1 MKDASCTRDDE
12 CNATTSMGPAVP
24 VLIPVLILHSVCTDR
39 GLHSSCRCGRVDLI
53 RNVEEAEEG

>member
-1 MKDASCTRDDE
+1 
-12 CNATTSMGPAVP
+12 MGPAVP

-39 GLHSSCRCGRVDLI
+39 GLHFSCRCGRVDLI